1 MCGFM
6 KTSGQLLA
14 TELRKSRIDS
24 QATIRAARMLRQA
37 ASRKS
42 CVAVCSTASRLISG
56 FLCSACNAFHSSRTR
71 IAASLI
77 SIIGLDTDV
86 PVYKTLLFATAL
98 EQS

>member
-1 MCGFM
+1 
-6 KTSGQLLA
+6 
-14 TELRKSRIDS
+14 
-24 QATIRAARMLRQA
+24 
-37 ASRKS
+37 
-42 CVAVCSTASRLISG
+42 LISG